1 MCISISTPSSE
12 TIPTAC
18 LVGKSTVTVPFTG
31 ETNSPWLGS
40 MTTPCPIT
48 PDEKTGSVAWLSG
61 LTWPAS
67 GLTTSADSARTVGCT
82 KPSEASL
89 RASCAC
95 PSSSVFVK
103 NPVLWKRNVNTIAT
117 TISTIMI
124 IAKIA
129 QYWGLIERIA
139 GRPPIPIEFAWTPK
153 TAESKPD
160 KADADIPAT
169 NG

>member
-1 MCISISTPSSE
+1 M
-12 TIPTAC
+12 
-18 LVGKSTVTVPFTG
+18 
-31 ETNSPWLGS
+31 
-40 MTTPCPIT
+40 T

-89 RASCAC
+89 SASCAC

-129 QYWGLIERIA
+129 QY
-139 GRPPIPIEFAWTPK
+139 
-153 TAESKPD
+153 
-160 KADADIPAT
+160 
-169 NG
+169 